1 MNDGAGLR
9 TGSLHFAEVL
19 AASIALIGLSM
30 TPVLIAPLMYSSAG
44 NASWLAFLFG
54 GVMLIFVAL
63 NLNQFTRR
71 SASVGSMYTYA
82 ATHLGRNLGGL
93 AGWSLIW
100 AYVLVA
106 VAQFGAMSLFVNQV
120 LKAIAGVQVPP
131 PVVAVAVAAVL
142 AYFAY
147 TDVRLSTILMIAL
160 EGASVSIICLL
171 IGIVFF
177 RHGFAPDPQQMQ
189 VKGITPNAVGLGV
202 ATAIFSLVGFES
214 ATAFGT
220 EARNPLRTI
229 PRAVIWSVAI
239 ASIFFIVAMY
249 AEIVGLRASSTPL
262 DKLDAPLATLA
273 EILNVGYLKIP
284 ITIGAF
290 FSSFAVAL
298 ACVNTCARVIFPMAE
313 QRLLPRQ
320 ATAVHPKHL
329 TPHVSVYV
337 TTAAMLAV
345 YGVMLAFHFTP
356 IDVFNNSAT
365 LSAFGFIVIYALIS
379 IAAPIYLKSIGSL
392 KPLDL
397 VLAVAALLFLIVPA
411 VTLVYPVPDPPVRYF
426 PYVFIIYLAAGYV
439 WFARRTPALEAPRPS

>member
-1 MNDGAGLR
+1 MNEGAGLR
-9 TGSLHFAEVL
+9 SGSLHFVEVL
-19 AASIALIGLSM
+19 AASVALIGLSM

-44 NASWLAFLFG
+44 KASWLAFLFG

-82 ATHLGRNLGGL
+82 ATHLGRDLGAL

-106 VAQFGAMSLFVNQV
+106 VAQFGAMSLFANQL
-120 LKAIAGVQVPP
+120 LKAVAGVQIPAA
-131 PVVAVAVAAVL
+131 AVSILMAAVL
-142 AYFAY
+142 ASFAY

-177 RHGFAPDPQQMQ
+177 RHGLTPDPQQMQ
-189 VKGITPNAVGLGV
+189 VKGITPTAVGLGV

-214 ATAFGT
+214 ATAFGA

-239 ASIFFIVAMY
+239 ASVFFIVAMY
-249 AEIVGLRASSTPL
+249 AEIVGLRSSSTPL

-273 EILNVGYLKIP
+273 DLLSVGYLKIP

-298 ACVNTCARVIFPMAE
+298 ACVNTCARIIFPMAQ
-313 QRLLPRQ
+313 QRLLPPQ

-329 TPHVSVYV
+329 TPHVSVYA
-337 TTAAMLAV
+337 TTALMLVAYFIMLALH
-345 YGVMLAFHFTP
+345 YGP

-379 IAAPIYLKSIGSL
+379 IAAPLYLKSIGEL
-392 KPLDL
+392 RPLDV
-397 VLAVAALLFLIVPA
+397 VLAAAALLFLIVPA
-411 VTLVYPVPDPPVRYF
+411 VTLVYPIPDPPVRYF
-426 PYVFIIYLAAGYV
+426 PYVFAAYLAAGFW
-439 WFARRTPALEAPRPS
+439 WFKTRPAASRV